1 MRSLYT
7 FFFLTNSCFHCNLCI
22 MKTLLDIMVNTN
34 VAKSPN
40 IAVRLARLVPA
51 FESRVFIA
59 RQAGLLFANPLL
71 QRSTEPSRTSRCSA
85 LILKGDN
92 DGNLSKYSKSACR
105 VADSSGRVP
114 CTSPGV
120 EKSVMASMPEF
131 LRLKGII
138 KNKVT

>member
-1 MRSLYT
+1 
-7 FFFLTNSCFHCNLCI
+7 
-22 MKTLLDIMVNTN
+22 MKALLNIMVLTN

-59 RQAGLLFANPLL
+59 RQAGLFTIALTLL

-85 LILKGDN
+85 LFLKGDN